1 MNKYLLCMFFVSISI
16 PALSAVNSEKFNFD
30 SAGVKSIEVDNQKGW
45 IKIMGTQEAKINIE
59 VEKINFDKKC
69 RLLVKKSG
77 DDIEIDVDRDVLINT
92 QLCEANITI
101 SVPDFIDLDIE
112 NGSGDL
118 TITNTKGEID
128 YKIGSGNV
136 VIHSLDLTELEGK
149 IGSGNAE
156 VKGLTGSA
164 DLISGAGNL
173 DLDYTSISNHTKLEI
188 KTGSGNVK
196 LALPSKAQIDLN
208 TLMGSG
214 KVDSEFTQDSKAPF
228 KISFK
233 SGSGNL
239 EIKKKKK

>member
-1 MNKYLLCMFFVSISI
+1 MYKYLL
-16 PALSAVNSEKFNFD
+16 SAIVFLFTTSVLAAANLEKFNFE
-30 SAGVKSIEVDNQKGW
+30 SLGVKNLEIDNHKGW
-45 IKIMGTQEAKINIE
+45 IKITGTQDPKINIE

-92 QLCEANITI
+92 QFCEANITI
-101 SVPDFIDLDIE
+101 TVPDFIDLDIE

-118 TITNTKGEID
+118 KITDTKGEID
-128 YKIGSGNV
+128 FKIASGNV
-136 VIHSLDLTELEGK
+136 VIHSLDLPELEGK

-156 VKGLTGSA
+156 IRGLTGSA
-164 DLISGAGNL
+164 DLISGAGHL
-173 DLDYTSISNHTKLEI
+173 DLDYTSFTHHTTLDI

-196 LALPSKAQIDLN
+196 LALPPKAQIDVN

-214 KVDSEFTQDSKAPF
+214 KVDNEFPQDSKAPF